1 MDTIRTRC
9 ARDRQSVLLVAAER
23 DRRVSV
29 YQNDRTLTISD
40 TFYSASIAVRPR
52 SRHCSTC
59 FTDPNGR
66 LSRFK
71 RILTHK
77 NFLKGRSSSLKAAK
91 LAFIDDSIAFC
102 SARHCDSMK
111 SERDLAA
118 LGVHHVGSESDL
130 DAMALRSRSASIEM
144 NRAMSVLNAAAN
156 LPNRLKAIWQISSCI

>member
-1 MDTIRTRC
+1 MLSRC
-9 ARDRQSVLLVAAER
+9 ARDRQIVALVAVER
-23 DRRVSV
+23 DSRVSV
-29 YQNDRTLTISD
+29 YQNDRTLIISVA
-40 TFYSASIAVRPR
+40 FCSASLAVRPR

-156 LPNRLKAIWQISSCI
+156 LPNRLKVAREIDCTVP